1 MGRSARIGRELM
13 SMETSMRMRLP
24 KNLAV
29 AAIATLAGFTSLT
42 GARAMPI
49 AMPSA
54 AATVQDAFSGEAVAS
69 RSGLIEDVRW
79 RGGRGWH
86 RGGWHRGGWH
96 GRRWHRRW
104 R

>member
-1 MGRSARIGRELM
+1 
-13 SMETSMRMRLP
+13 MRMRLP

-79 RGGRGWH
+79 RGDRGWD

>member
-1 MGRSARIGRELM
+1 
-13 SMETSMRMRLP
+13 MRPL
-24 KNLAV
+24 NVLAA
-29 AAIATLAGFTSLT
+29 AAITTIVAIASLT

-49 AMPSA
+49 ALPLS

-69 RSGLIEDVRW
+69 RSGLVQDVRW
-79 RGGRGWH
+79 RR
-86 RGGWHRGGWH
+86 RGWHRGGWH